1 MNIEQTHVVQELR
14 PGGIESLATT
24 LAQRSETGCEL
35 VSLGGTVPTLLAEWD
50 ALKPVAGQLSAFA
63 KMPGLRPGLV
73 ISLARHFRRTRTR
86 SVITHHI
93 GPLLYAGL
101 AARLAGVPV
110 VAHVEHD
117 AWHYD
122 DARRRWLGRKLLQI
136 VKPRLAAVSS
146 VVADG
151 IEDCLG
157 LRPVVIPNGA
167 DSDRFKPHARSDARR
182 RLGLCESQKLIG
194 CAGRLEEVKGF
205 DLLID
210 AMAQLP
216 SDIHAVIFGVG
227 SQEQALKSKAEV
239 LGLGERL
246 TFAGLSCDMA
256 SVYPAFDIF
265 CLPSRFEGLPLA
277 ALEAQACDI
286 PVVGFDVGG
295 VAEALCPDTSCL
307 VPEGDVIAF
316 ALAIEAAFRSPAPFS
331 PRDFVTKNFSIDQ
344 TLCAYADLTRI

>member
-1 MNIEQTHVVQELR
+1 MHIDQTHVMQELK
-14 PGGIESLATT
+14 PGGIESLAVT
-24 LAQRSETGCEL
+24 LAQRSDAGCQM
-35 VSLGGTVPTLLAEWD
+35 VSLSGTVPNLLAGWD
-50 ALKPVAGQLSAFA
+50 ALKPVAGQLCAFA
-63 KMPGLRPGLV
+63 KMPGLRPSLI
-73 ISLARHFRRTRTR
+73 ISLARHFKRTRTR
-86 SVITHHI
+86 SVVTHHI

-110 VAHVEHD
+110 LAHIEHD
-117 AWHYD
+117 AWHYN
-122 DARRRWLGRKLLQI
+122 DARRQRLGRFLMRI

-146 VVADG
+146 AVADG
-151 IEDCLG
+151 VEESIG
-157 LRPVVIPNGA
+157 SRPAIIPNGA
-167 DSDRFKPHARSDARR
+167 DLELFKPSSRKAARE
-182 RLGLCESQKLIG
+182 RLGLSEHVKLIG

-216 SDIHAVIFGVG
+216 PDIHAVIFGAG
-227 SQEQALKSKAEV
+227 SQEHALRNRAGF
-239 LGLGERL
+239 LGVGRRL
-246 TFAGLSCDMA
+246 TFAGLSSDMS

-307 VPEGDVIAF
+307 VPSGDVEAL
-316 ALAIEAAFRSPAPFS
+316 ALAIEATMQSTAPFS
-331 PRDFVTKNFSIDQ
+331 PRDFVARNFSIDQ
-344 TLCAYADLTRI
+344 TIRAYADLTRI